1 MTLVLLTTRPS
12 ASLDWITIALIGSA
26 VSGIVNI
33 FDKTVIYKYANTPRT
48 LPLMIGIAQ
57 TTVGVVILGA
67 VQVPATA
74 TITLIFWALFSGFLW
89 GVSAQFLMYVLYTEE
104 VSRTVPVFQSFPI
117 FTAIF
122 AFFFLG
128 ENLGIYE
135 WLAILA
141 VVAGAT
147 IISVK
152 VDFKN
157 RKAFLNK
164 SLAILM
170 IGSAIQGSAHI
181 FGKIAV
187 DELPVLFTHALRS
200 LGLGSVFLFFNLR
213 RDPWNDLRGLVAR
226 RSPALLVSGTNEF
239 IIATVSLLLSLWA
252 LSLGPAALV
261 TALTSTRS
269 FFLVIYSLIIG
280 LIWKGA
286 LGEITT
292 ASSIATKLFATSIIV
307 VGIAIITLGNT

>member
-1 MTLVLLTTRPS
+1 
-12 ASLDWITIALIGSA
+12 LDWVTIALLGSA

-57 TTVGVVILGA
+57 STVGLVLLAI
-67 VQVPATA
+67 VQIPISATMEFV
-74 TITLIFWALFSGFLW
+74 LWALLSGMLW
-89 GVSAQFLMYVLYTEE
+89 GLSAQFLMHVLFTEE

-122 AFFFLG
+122 AFFILG
-128 ENLGIYE
+128 ESLNILQWG
-135 WLAILA
+135 AILA
-141 VVAGAT
+141 VVVGAT
-147 IISVK
+147 LISVK
-152 VDFKN
+152 IDVKN
-157 RKAFLNK
+157 RKALLNK

-170 IGSAIQGSAHI
+170 VGSAIQGSAHV
-181 FGKIAV
+181 FGKVAV
-187 DELPVLFTHALRS
+187 DELPVLFTHSIRS
-200 LGLGSVFLFFNLR
+200 LGLGIIFLLFNLR
-213 RDPWNDLRGLVAR
+213 QEPLNDLRNLIQQ
-226 RSPALLVSGTNEF
+226 RSPAFIISGTNEF
-239 IIATVSLLLSLWA
+239 FIATLSLVLSLWA

-269 FFLVIYSLIIG
+269 FFLVVYSLIIG

-292 ASSIATKLFATSIIV
+292 ASSVATKLVATSIIV
-307 VGIAIITLGNT
+307 IGVSIISLGNN

>member
-1 MTLVLLTTRPS
+1 M
-12 ASLDWITIALIGSA
+12 DWVTIALLGSA

-48 LPLMIGIAQ
+48 LPLMIGISQ
-57 TTVGVVILGA
+57 TTVGVVILVM
-67 VQVPATA
+67 VQIPASA
-74 TITLIFWALFSGFLW
+74 TSSLVFWALLSGVLW

-104 VSRTVPVFQSFPI
+104 VSRTVPVFQSYPI

-128 ENLGIYE
+128 ENLGLLE
-135 WLAILA
+135 WGGILA
-141 VVAGAT
+141 VVVGAT

-152 VDFKN
+152 IDLKN
-157 RKAFLNK
+157 RKALINK

-187 DELPVLFTHALRS
+187 DELPILFTHSLRS
-200 LGLGSVFLFFNLR
+200 LGLGAVFLLFNLR
-213 RDPWNDLRGLVAR
+213 AEPWNDLKGFVRQ
-226 RSPALLVSGTNEF
+226 RSPALLISGTNEF
-239 IIATVSLLLSLWA
+239 IIATTSLVLSLWA

-261 TALTSTRS
+261 TALTGTRA

-280 LIWKGA
+280 FIWKGA
-286 LGEITT
+286 LGEVTT
-292 ASSIATKLFATSIIV
+292 ASSITTKLLATSIIV
-307 VGIAIITLGNT
+307 LGIAIITLGNT